1 MALLFSPLC
10 RDDRYETLCTVGGV
24 AHRVSRGNLCFK
36 SSSQALAGCRPERS
50 SKGRLCEKEKML
62 SSRGSRAAKVQSF
75 VYSMHAF
82 CGFADYE
89 PEPLRAV
96 SRSGNRRR

>member
-1 MALLFSPLC
+1 MALLCSLLC

-36 SSSQALAGCRPERS
+36 SS
-50 SKGRLCEKEKML
+50 KGRLCEKEKMI

-75 VYSMHAF
+75 VY
-82 CGFADYE
+82 
-89 PEPLRAV
+89 
-96 SRSGNRRR
+96 